1 MVERLSLEIVTP
13 ERVVVSEEVD
23 MIEACG
29 ALGEFGVLP
38 GHVEF
43 LTTLEIGE
51 IRFMQG
57 QKTRHIATS
66 GGFAEIAGDK
76 ATFFVDTAE
85 LAEEI
90 DVERAKRAMER
101 EEAALKSTFDD
112 DKELILH
119 ELALKRA
126 IARIGAASKRI

>member
-1 MVERLSLEIVTP
+1 MVERLNLQIITP

-38 GHVEF
+38 GHVEY
-43 LTTLEIGE
+43 LTTLDIGE

-57 QKTRHIATS
+57 QTTRHIATS
-66 GGFAEIAGDK
+66 GGFAEVADDN

-85 LAEEI
+85 FAEEI

-101 EEAALKSTFDD
+101 AEAALKGPLDD
-112 DKELILH
+112 DNQYKIH

-126 IARIGAASKRI
+126 IARIGAASKKI